1 MFSVHPNISYSV
13 HTRWGKTSW
22 SDDARVSRFFDCIF
36 LYLPSLP
43 PSLPTPHFSPD
54 IHQSTHIPS
63 RPSTLNRLSSWVMY
77 FTLRKNKKKV
87 GSDICTDNERRKTF
101 FQPLYP
107 LPTPFLYRYNPDSIQ
122 PPTTTTPTTRLNPFA
137 VSS

>member
-1 MFSVHPNISYSV
+1 MCSLFIRIISYSV
-13 HTRWGKTSW
+13 HTHDAGEKPTW
-22 SDDARVSRFFDCIF
+22 SGTMLRVCLVSR
-36 LYLPSLP
+36 LYLFTLP
-43 PSLPTPHFSPD
+43 PPLFFPPY
-54 IHQSTHIPS
+54 IRQSTHP
-63 RPSTLNRLSSWVMY
+63 LDRLSSWVMY